1 VRKREHVSL
10 GKLLG
15 QRDEYACKLP
25 KAIVGLVEANVKE
38 VVGGKRSRGEELAEA
53 KEFVG

>member
-1 VRKREHVSL
+1 L

-15 QRDEYACKLP
+15 QRDEYAYKLP
-25 KAIVGLVEANVKE
+25 KAIVGLVGANVKE
-38 VVGGKRSRGEELAEA
+38 VVGGKRSTGEGPAEA